1 MQETEEKGKR
11 YAIVVEQLVQTKL
24 AALAKQH
31 KISQGAVVE
40 ELMGLVSPEM
50 LEKALVARRESKVS
64 NRSGKSAILKK
75 LSKLTPEQLEMLAA
89 QMKV

>member
-1 MQETEEKGKR
+1 MQEAEEKGKR
-11 YAIVVEQLVQTKL
+11 YAIVVEQSVQNKL
-24 AALAKQH
+24 AELAKQH

-40 ELMGLVSPEM
+40 ELMGLVNTDA
-50 LEKALVARRESKVS
+50 LAKALVARREHKVS

-75 LSKLTPEQLEMLAA
+75 LSKLSPEQLEALAA